1 MFRVKVR
8 FRYSPT
14 EVKLRVKV
22 RFRYSVIEV
31 LGKALGLG
39 IVPQGKG

>member
-14 EVKLRVKV
+14 EVKLRVKD
-22 RFRYSVIEV
+22 RFRYSVI